1 MVRELLSA
9 HPQSINEKDQEG
21 DKPCA
26 AAVDYN
32 ELPADAIE
40 FLRRAEQGESVS
52 VE

>member
-21 DKPCA
+21 QKPYA
-26 AAVDYN
+26 AAADCN

-40 FLRRAEQGESVS
+40 FLYDAERGESVS